1 MSVRETSVDG
11 TERPPTGAALPD
23 AGTRRQV
30 LKWLIRLGYVA
41 FAAAFGLPALALKS
55 LSQKKRTVDS
65 GDRLVYAVDG
75 PLGMKGTTLKT
86 AELAVGMGVQV
97 FPDGKADNQQNLIEV
112 VRIAAGSGANSV
124 VAYSAICTH
133 LGCAVF
139 AQLNPNGEIACPCH
153 GSRYDPAHGA
163 AVVGGPAPRPLPALP
178 IAIHGDGTVT
188 ATGPFDGPIGP

>member
-1 MSVRETSVDG
+1 MSARDTSVDG
-11 TERPPTGAALPD
+11 AERPPAGAVLPD
-23 AGTRRQV
+23 AGTRRQM

-55 LSQKKRTVDS
+55 LSQKKQTVDT

-75 PLGMKGTTLKT
+75 PLGMKGTTLKAT
-86 AELAVGMGVQV
+86 DLAVGMGVQV

-112 VRIAAGSGANSV
+112 VRIAAGSDAASV

-139 AQLNPNGEIACPCH
+139 AGLNQNREINCPCH
-153 GSRYDPAHGA
+153 GSRYDPARGA
-163 AVVGGPAPRPLPALP
+163 VVVGGPAPRPLPALP
-178 IAIHGDGTVT
+178 IAIQADGTVM
-188 ATGPFDGPIGP
+188 ATGPFAGPVGP